1 MSESIA
7 EMILPSTYI
16 EVRSEGL
23 LGVGAI
29 ATGNI
34 GIVGSA
40 ARGPRNTVVQLGS
53 YADAVEAFGAYDSFA
68 SPTLSGQPLTLV
80 RALEQAFKGGASS
93 VYAVRIANGDPAKAS
108 LAVQAAG
115 ALPGFTLT
123 AKEGGT
129 WAHAI
134 AVKLV
139 DESTTGNPKF
149 TITLAYRTLKES
161 FSAATVQGLATA
173 LAGSL
178 LVDVGTVSNGAA
190 APASIDPAQSPAGGI
205 DRADISASD
214 LADGLAALESQ
225 PVNIVLAGGFGS
237 AAARG
242 AVLAHLE
249 ATENEGRERIAVL
262 GATASAASTV
272 LAEAGAVSSPRLV
285 LVGPG
290 IVASDSTAKAA
301 VSLPPPY
308 LAAMVAGKL
317 ATVAPHVS
325 LTNKTLPVEDLDRT
339 YNTPTYKNLLQN
351 RVFLVRQKFG
361 FQVVK
366 AITTDTGAFKQVSI
380 RRIVDYAKAGVRSGS
395 DPYIGRLNN
404 ARVRGALKATLDG
417 FLSQMVQDEML
428 VKYELEV
435 SATRAQEI
443 NGICVVVMTLMPTF
457 SIDFIRVT
465 MNLQ

>member
-23 LGVGAI
+23 LGVGSI

-34 GIVGSA
+34 GIVGSSA
-40 ARGPRNTVVQLGS
+40 KGRRNEVVVLGS
-53 YADAVEAFGAYDSFA
+53 YTDAVEAFGAYDSFT
-68 SPTLSGQPLTLV
+68 SPTSAGNPLTLV

-93 VYAVRIANGDPAKAS
+93 VFAVRIANGDPVKAT
-108 LAVQAAG
+108 LAIQATG
-115 ALPGFTLT
+115 AQPGFTIT
-123 AKEGGT
+123 AKDGGT

-134 AVKLV
+134 TVMIV
-139 DESTTGNPKF
+139 NESVPGTPKF
-149 TITLAYRTLKES
+149 TLSLVYRTVKES
-161 FSAATVQGLATA
+161 FSGATVGELRTA
-173 LAGSL
+173 LAGSG
-178 LVDVGTVSNGAA
+178 LVDVGTASNAGL
-190 APASIDPAQSPAGGI
+190 APAVIDPGQHLAGG
-205 DRADISASD
+205 DDHADISASD
-214 LADGLAALESQ
+214 LADGLAQLQNQ
-225 PVNIVLAGGFGS
+225 PVNILLAGGFGS

-249 ATENEGRERIAVL
+249 ATENEGRERIAIL
-262 GATASAASTV
+262 GATSSTAATV
-272 LAEAGAVSSPRLV
+272 LSEVGALSSPRAV

-290 IVASDSTAKAA
+290 IIASDSAAKTAAT
-301 VSLPPPY
+301 LPPPY
-308 LAAMVAGKL
+308 LAALAAGTL
-317 ATVAPHVS
+317 STIAPHVS
-325 LTNKTLPVEDLDRT
+325 LTNKALPVDDLDRH
-339 YNTPTYKNLLQN
+339 YNTSTYKNLLQN

-366 AITTDTGAFKQVSI
+366 GITTDTGAFKQISI

-428 VKYELEV
+428 VSYELEV
-435 SATRAQEI
+435 TATRAQEI
-443 NGICVVVMTLMPTF
+443 NGICVVTMTLMPTF